1 MSLVYN
7 NSTVPGYDAQAG
19 HEIIK
24 LSTRPRSDDQK
35 FETKIYGMAHMTQS
49 FINKSEF
56 RDQTDQQ
63 PFHKQKM
70 EVNGQRE
77 PTATRD
83 IPKLLK
89 CVE

>member
-1 MSLVYN
+1 
-7 NSTVPGYDAQAG
+7 
-19 HEIIK
+19 
-24 LSTRPRSDDQK
+24 
-35 FETKIYGMAHMTQS
+35 MAHTTQS

-70 EVNGQRE
+70 EVDGQRE